1 MVEENKWG
9 GVETT
14 PFVSKRM
21 CRNVALEKKR
31 RGAVPLVALK
41 RTDQEGDNPP
51 LSSRWKRNDEEG
63 DSPSLS
69 SRWKRNDEEGD
80 SLSLSSRWKRND
92 EEGTAPPHRGVAKN
106 ETTDKEGDCPSLLSR

>member
-63 DSPSLS
+63 DS
-69 SRWKRNDEEGD
+69 
-80 SLSLSSRWKRND
+80 LSLSSRWKRND
-92 EEGTAPPHRGVAKN
+92 EEGTAPPRRGVGKN
-106 ETTDKEGDCPSLLSR
+106 EKMDKEGDCPSLLSR